1 MKKLSGK
8 TTIITGAGSGIG
20 KSIAFAF
27 AQEGANLILASRN
40 TNRLNNTCDE
50 IKQSGGNAIVIPTD
64 VSKESE
70 VINLFKTST
79 QQFDKIDI
87 LINNAGVMEGGPL
100 ENLSLE
106 TWNNVIKVNLT
117 GVFLCSREAFKVMKT
132 QGNGRIINIGSISAQ
147 MPRINS
153 LPYTTSKHGLVGL
166 TKCIALE
173 GRDYNI
179 SASAL
184 HPGNVLTESRIER
197 DQRRATS
204 TNRTDFEPMMSTEEF
219 AEIAVTVASLPPHIT
234 MLESIVLPINQ
245 KYVGRG

>member
-106 TWNNVIKVNLT
+106 TWNNVIKVNFVRNFVAVLM
-117 GVFLCSREAFKVMKT
+117 VWRLSVKRL
-132 QGNGRIINIGSISAQ
+132 ILSSLQ
-147 MPRINS
+147 M
-153 LPYTTSKHGLVGL
+153 V
-166 TKCIALE
+166 
-173 GRDYNI
+173 
-179 SASAL
+179 
-184 HPGNVLTESRIER
+184 
-197 DQRRATS
+197 
-204 TNRTDFEPMMSTEEF
+204 
-219 AEIAVTVASLPPHIT
+219 
-234 MLESIVLPINQ
+234 
-245 KYVGRG
+245 RGI

>member
-179 SASAL
+179 SA
-184 HPGNVLTESRIER
+184 
-197 DQRRATS
+197 
-204 TNRTDFEPMMSTEEF
+204 PMMSTEEF